1 MVQIIYKFDVEAI
14 SGAVK
19 ALSMISKVSERSE
32 AKLSELDT
40 TSLWCAKLRA
50 KLKTIHGN
58 SL

>member
-32 AKLSELDT
+32 AKRSELDT
-40 TSLWCAKLRA
+40 TSLWCETQCEIN
-50 KLKTIHGN
+50 TIHGY